1 MSEARKEFQYFIIS
15 PVYVV
20 ESLLD
25 FLRTEFAQSAGII
38 RDPEVKIMKIDE
50 EETRHVPILITNLEL
65 KEKSL
70 HLLKKE
76 IAEEIDIISLPWK
89 NEWLLTRTTTNLHEN
104 LREILSPDILE
115 YIPQAF
121 DTIGNLAILE
131 LDRWGEISE
140 IVGSMSEVQNILSLV
155 GETII
160 KLHKNITTVLRKGGN
175 ISGEYRVRKYEM
187 IAGSNQTST
196 LHKENNC
203 MFHVDPTKM
212 FFSSRLSFE
221 RNRVSSLEIKKNS
234 LILDCFAGCG
244 PFSVQIAHNHDVKIF
259 GVEKNPDAFDYF
271 KKNVVLN
278 SKRLIGSIY
287 PFLGDFR
294 DFYNSN
300 EGKFCLNKTDY
311 IIMNLPERVFEF
323 IPDIVPYVRNDNTYL
338 ILYTFL
344 KSSNPLEDTELI
356 LISNLQDN
364 NICVK
369 EIVQKRIVF
378 SYSPNQNNICID
390 VKIRKKN

>member
-1 MSEARKEFQYFIIS
+1 MNEPRKEFQYFIIS
-15 PVYVV
+15 PVHAV

-25 FLRTEFAQSAGII
+25 LLRTDFAQSAGII
-38 RDPEVKIMKIDE
+38 RDPEVKIMQIDE
-50 EETRHVPILITNLEL
+50 EETRYVPILFDNLEL

-76 IAEEIDIISLPWK
+76 IAEEIDIISMPWK
-89 NEWLLTRTTTNLHEN
+89 NEWFIPRTTTNLHEH

-140 IVGSMSEVQNILSLV
+140 IIGSMSEVQNILSLV

-160 KLHKNITTVLRKGGN
+160 KLHKNITSVLRKGGN
-175 ISGEYRVRKYEM
+175 IQGEYRVRKYDV

-221 RNRVSSLEIKKNS
+221 RNRVSSLKIKKNS

-244 PFSVQIAHNHDVKIF
+244 PFSVQIAHNHDAKIF

-278 SKRLIGSIY
+278 SKRLIGSIFPY
-287 PFLGDFR
+287 LGDFR
-294 DFYNSN
+294 DFHDSK
-300 EGKFCLNKTDY
+300 EGKFCLNKIDY
-311 IIMNLPERVFEF
+311 IIMNLPERVYEF
-323 IPDIVPYVRNDNTYL
+323 IPDIVPYVRYDDTYL
-338 ILYTFL
+338 IFYTFL
-344 KSSNPLEDTELI
+344 KSSNPLQDAELNI
-356 LISNLQDN
+356 ISNLQDN
-364 NICVK
+364 NISVK

-378 SYSPNQNNICID
+378 SYLPNQNNICLD
-390 VKIRKKN
+390 VKIQKKN